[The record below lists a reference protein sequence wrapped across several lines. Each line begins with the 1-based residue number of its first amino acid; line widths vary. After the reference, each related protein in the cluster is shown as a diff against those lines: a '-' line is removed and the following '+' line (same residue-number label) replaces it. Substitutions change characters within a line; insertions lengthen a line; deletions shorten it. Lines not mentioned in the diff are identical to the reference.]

1 MKNKRPLLIL
11 ACFSLTFSATQQS
24 KDTSLLEKI
33 INIEKGVCFRF
44 YMSVLTGWFHKKWNC
59 IWYKVVS
66 NFHKKKWISGRSRNI
81 PQRINLRVRIVE
93 RFQHIKAS
101 SFLLAT
107 WEWYT
112 PDRYPNMIENPS
124 NWLCRLIVPLFLAHK
139 KNEKWERGKQRPP
152 FSTFSW
158 LGLRSSMKLP

>member
-1 MKNKRPLLIL
+1 MTKYKLDYAFEETHNLSSLDIFQFMKNERPLLIL
-11 ACFSLTFSATQQS
+11 ACISLTFFATQQS

-33 INIEKGVCFRF
+33 QNAENGVCFRF

-66 NFHKKKWISGRSRNI
+66 NFHKKKWISGRSRNLS
-81 PQRINLRVRIVE
+81 QRSNLPVRIVE
-93 RFQHIKAS
+93 IFQHIKAS

-112 PDRYPNMIENPS
+112 PDRDPNMIDNLVIGYA
-124 NWLCRLIVPLFLAHK
+124 N
-139 KNEKWERGKQRPP
+139 
-152 FSTFSW
+152 
-158 LGLRSSMKLP
+158 